1 MDLLFVLCEDVTT
14 KDVAIS
20 VSIKLERAKR
30 GILYFIFQVLFKVL
44 VVAIGVAIV
53 IGVAANVTLDA
64 ITITVDFFRLSFPW
78 LCLK

>member
-1 MDLLFVLCEDVTT
+1 MDLLFVCEDVTT